1 MSELKNALK
10 PLMEAL
16 NSQSAT
22 ITGVNA
28 TLQEMYQLIIS
39 VEKRLEV
46 VESLFVQ
53 GFRPASGSRKAIA
66 RRGAKKTEPEAED
79 AEDAEEEPQVE
90 AVVETSEDTK
100 QQVTDDADAEEED
113 AQSEASNPKP
123 AAKPIKPTKKAKA
136 KPAPKAKI
144 FNKLNYFKNKFK
156 EDETQFNHIF
166 TPKIRKELD
175 ASDKLKGLTG
185 NAAQNAR
192 ITVYWEYISKD
203 DDGQELL
210 EAAKREFQEA
220 NE

>member
-10 PLMEAL
+10 PLMETL
-16 NSQSAT
+16 NGQSAT

-39 VEKRLEV
+39 IEKRLEV

-53 GFRPASGSRKAIA
+53 GFRPPSGSRKAIA

-90 AVVETSEDTK
+90 ATAEVATDVVNDPE
-100 QQVTDDADAEEED
+100 ADAEEED
-113 AQSEASNPKP
+113 TKSEASNPKP
-123 AAKPIKPTKKAKA
+123 TAKPIKPTKKAKA
-136 KPAPKAKI
+136 KPAPKAKV
-144 FNKLNYFKNKFK
+144 FNKLNYFKTKFK

-166 TPKIRKELD
+166 TPKVRKELD
-175 ASDKLKGLTG
+175 ASDKIKGLTG
-185 NAAQNAR
+185 TTAQNAR
-192 ITVYWEYISKD
+192 ITVYWEYISKN

>member
-1 MSELKNALK
+1 
-10 PLMEAL
+10 METL
-16 NSQSAT
+16 NGQSAT

-39 VEKRLEV
+39 IEKRLEV

-53 GFRPASGSRKAIA
+53 GFRPPSGSRKAIA

-90 AVVETSEDTK
+90 ATAEVATDVVNDPE
-100 QQVTDDADAEEED
+100 ADAEEED
-113 AQSEASNPKP
+113 TKSEASNPKP
-123 AAKPIKPTKKAKA
+123 TAKPIKPTKKAKA
-136 KPAPKAKI
+136 KPAPKAKV
-144 FNKLNYFKNKFK
+144 FNKLNYFKTKFK

-166 TPKIRKELD
+166 TPKVRKELD
-175 ASDKLKGLTG
+175 ASDKIKGLTG
-185 NAAQNAR
+185 TTAQNAR
-192 ITVYWEYISKD
+192 ITVYWEYISKN

>member
-10 PLMEAL
+10 PLMETL
-16 NSQSAT
+16 NGQSAT

-39 VEKRLEV
+39 IEKRLEV

-53 GFRPASGSRKAIA
+53 GFRPPSGSRKAIA

-90 AVVETSEDTK
+90 ATAEVATDVVNDPE
-100 QQVTDDADAEEED
+100 ADAEEED
-113 AQSEASNPKP
+113 TKSEASNPKP

-136 KPAPKAKI
+136 KPAPKAKV
-144 FNKLNYFKNKFK
+144 FNKLNYFKTKFK

-166 TPKIRKELD
+166 TPKVRKELD
-175 ASDKLKGLTG
+175 ASDKIKGLTG
-185 NAAQNAR
+185 TTAQNAR
-192 ITVYWEYISKD
+192 ITVYWEYISKN